1 MPTIN
6 QLPLIT
12 QLSFGDNLVVW
23 APNQGDSRRASIT
36 TFVQFIETGFTN
48 VVCQTVQT
56 TPVSFAQLQ
65 AQSALALALEPSSMT
80 QTPTPMAIRQL
91 VVDRMLFPYG
101 ATALLGILAD
111 AHKGFAPRTRWRG
124 RL

>member
-56 TPVSFAQLQ
+56 TPVSFAQLPN
-65 AQSALALALEPSSMT
+65 A
-80 QTPTPMAIRQL
+80 
-91 VVDRMLFPYG
+91 
-101 ATALLGILAD
+101 ATAGAGARAFIYDCSVANTYGELA
-111 AHKGFAPRTRWRG
+111 AGGGVNAVPVWSNGTAWYVG
-124 RL
+124 

>member
-56 TPVSFAQLQ
+56 TPVSFAQLP
-65 AQSALALALEPSSMT
+65 SAVSVGAGTRAFINDSNSNTYGDPAAGGGSD
-80 QTPTPMAIRQL
+80 
-91 VVDRMLFPYG
+91 VVPVWSNG
-101 ATALLGILAD
+101 TAWYIG
-111 AHKGFAPRTRWRG
+111 
-124 RL
+124 